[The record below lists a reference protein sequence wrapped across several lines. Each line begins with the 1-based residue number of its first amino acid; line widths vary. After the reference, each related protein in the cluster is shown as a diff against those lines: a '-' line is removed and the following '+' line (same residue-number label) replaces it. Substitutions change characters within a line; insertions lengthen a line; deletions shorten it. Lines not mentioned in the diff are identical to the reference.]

1 MTLMN
6 SSSSARSVIAA
17 IASAVVAL
25 AALLAVVPAASAHS
39 AAPVKRCA
47 SVPFTPASDDLAA
60 EIRATGVSCAF
71 ARKFVRDS
79 NGRPARTYRLHLHPP
94 PRLRTRSHAAAHAVP
109 VHPRVE
115 DDPLEAVLSRSG
127 TSTMPNGPTMA
138 VKAFAVTPPT

>member
-17 IASAVVAL
+17 AATAVVAL
-25 AALLAVVPAASAHS
+25 AVVLAVVPAASAHP

-79 NGRPARTYRLHLHPP
+79 NGRPARRYRGFTCARHRVAERETTLQH
-94 PRLRTRSHAAAHAVP
+94 TRYRCTRASKTI
-109 VHPRVE
+109 RWK
-115 DDPLEAVLSRSG
+115 R
-127 TSTMPNGPTMA
+127 
-138 VKAFAVTPPT
+138 F